1 MEDEM
6 AAIEENK
13 TWTLCELPQG
23 RRAIGLKWVFK
34 VKRDEAGSVV
44 KHKARLVV
52 KGYAQ
57 RKGIDY
63 DEVFAPVA
71 RLDTVR
77 LLIALAADRGW
88 EMHHLDV
95 KSAFLNGDLHEEV
108 FVQQPG
114 GFVKEGSEHKV
125 LRLRKALYGLHQAPR
140 AWNAKLDCTLSSLG
154 FVRSSSEPAIYTR
167 RSNSSQLVVGVYVD
181 DLVITGPDR
190 KEICMF
196 KKEMAAEFKMS
207 DLGLLRYYLGIE
219 VRQSAEGI
227 TLSQGAYAQKILE
240 KAGLTGCNSR
250 QTPMETRLKLSKS
263 SSEALVDATVF
274 RSLVGSL
281 RYLVN
286 TRPDIAFVVGY
297 VSRFLSEP
305 HEDHL
310 IAVKHILRYL
320 AGTVNWG
327 IQLKKG
333 SGKTTLVGFTDSDFA
348 GDVDSRKSTSGV
360 FFFLNESPVTWQSTK
375 QSMVAQS
382 SCEAK
387 YVAAANGAC
396 QALWL
401 SRVLDELEGDKV
413 VVPALM
419 VDNQSAVTLIK
430 KSSTEWPEQAY

>member
-1 MEDEM
+1 MEEEM
-6 AAIEENK
+6 AAIKENQ
-13 TWTLCELPQG
+13 TWTLCDLLHG

-34 VKRDEAGSVV
+34 VKRDEAGAVV

-95 KSAFLNGDLHEEV
+95 KLAFLNGDLQEEV
-108 FVQQPG
+108 FVQQPE
-114 GFVKEGSEHKV
+114 GFVKKGSENKV
-125 LRLRKALYGLHQAPR
+125 LKLSKDLYGLHQAPR
-140 AWNAKLDCTLSSLG
+140 AWNAKLDCTLSALG
-154 FVRSSSEPAIYTR
+154 FVRSLSEPAIYTR

-190 KEICMF
+190 REICMF
-196 KKEMAAEFKMS
+196 KKEMAAEFKMG
-207 DLGLLRYYLGIE
+207 DLGLIQFYLGIG

-250 QTPMETRLKLSKS
+250 VTPMETRLKLSKS
-263 SSEALVDATVF
+263 SSEALVDATIF
-274 RSLVGSL
+274 MSLVGSL

-286 TRPDIAFVVGY
+286 TRPDIAFAVGY

-305 HEDHL
+305 HEDH
-310 IAVKHILRYL
+310 IVAVKYILRYI

-327 IQLKKG
+327 VQMKKA
-333 SGKTTLVGFTDSDFA
+333 VG
-348 GDVDSRKSTSGV
+348 RR
-360 FFFLNESPVTWQSTK
+360 L
-375 QSMVAQS
+375 
-382 SCEAK
+382 
-387 YVAAANGAC
+387 
-396 QALWL
+396 
-401 SRVLDELEGDKV
+401 
-413 VVPALM
+413 
-419 VDNQSAVTLIK
+419 
-430 KSSTEWPEQAY
+430 